1 MLMRE
6 NYNKT
11 FHITGLYLS
20 LLDIDVTII
29 MLDLFNLIPVDF
41 ISRKIDI
48 FYYVLYEMN
57 NTRTNLWM
65 KLIY

>member
-29 MLDLFNLIPVDF
+29 MLDWFNLIPVDF

-48 FYYVLYEMN
+48 FYHV
-57 NTRTNLWM
+57 
-65 KLIY
+65 